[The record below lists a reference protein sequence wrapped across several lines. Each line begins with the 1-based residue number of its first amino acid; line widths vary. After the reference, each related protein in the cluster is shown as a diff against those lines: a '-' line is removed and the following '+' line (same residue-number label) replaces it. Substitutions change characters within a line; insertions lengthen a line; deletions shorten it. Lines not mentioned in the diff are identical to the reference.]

1 MIKRAESDVEI
12 QKTFLV
18 MNQLRPFLTPD
29 TYVARIR
36 GLMSTQGF
44 RLAFLESDGG
54 VQAVAGYRL
63 QDMLYCGKFLSI
75 DDLVTAEATRSMG
88 YGAQLLDWLVEEA
101 RREGGTQIE
110 LLSST
115 VREGAHRF
123 YFRNG
128 FTIDAFHF
136 RKKL

>member
-36 GLMSTQGF
+36 DLMSTQGF

-54 VQAVAGYRL
+54 VQAVAGYRI

-75 DDLVTAEATRSMG
+75 DDLVTNEASRSMG
-88 YGAQLLDWLVEEA
+88 FGAQVLDWLVEEA
-101 RREGGTQIE
+101 RQEGCTQIE

-115 VREGAHRF
+115 AREGAHRF

-136 RKKL
+136 RWKL